1 MREKAD
7 RIWCGHRNNKIKIK
21 KKKISPGKKEDR
33 IILDSVEEDCEN
45 RIDWLLAPENK
56 NYGSMVDYGTKN
68 RIEGKEG
75 VIIEN
80 DH

>member
-1 MREKAD
+1 M
-7 RIWCGHRNNKIKIK
+7 
-21 KKKISPGKKEDR
+21 
-33 IILDSVEEDCEN
+33 DSVEEDSEN